1 MSCCRSCGCGGKKK
15 KGLSKGAVLFVKL
28 AVFAAFSLFFYTSG
42 EEDLKAVVFWVAYVV
57 LAKDVFVQASEEVGK
72 SRVFGEGVLMSVAT
86 LGAAFLGEFVEALAV
101 LAFYAVGEF
110 LEKRALDA
118 SNSLLTNLASLKN
131 EKVTLLRGGVAVEV
145 KTSEAAVGEVML
157 IKPFEKISLDC
168 VILPRSNSVLTK
180 QDEEFLLDAAALTG
194 ESQPRSAKAGDELF
208 SGFINGEVGFEARVL
223 RTNENSALTRVIAL
237 VAEATKQKAK
247 AQKFIA
253 KFSAIYTPIVILAAL
268 LIAVLPFFFTGEFY
282 TLRAYTLRALTLL
295 VIACPCA
302 FVLGVRLVYF
312 SGVAACAKQ
321 GVIVKKSLFL
331 DALNDARVAF
341 FDKTL
346 TLSKGEFSPVLV
358 AFDKDFLAAFKSQSE
373 ATQTFLDALN
383 TAEFHS
389 HHPLAKMSLK
399 FCQNKARSLS
409 VAQSFAKNSG
419 VGVKL
424 ACEEEVLRG
433 EILAGSREFLAQNG
447 VIVSKNL
454 AFFDPNFKP
463 VLSNSNLDEFN
474 LFLSINGKFA
484 AALKCE
490 DTPKEEAKEALR
502 ELEKLG
508 LKSVILSGDSAKRVQ
523 EFAAQVGV
531 SEFYAPLLP
540 SQKAE
545 KIAALKGS
553 QSAVFVG
560 DGVNDAP
567 ALASADVG
575 VAVGDLDI
583 ATQAAD
589 LILVENNLLN
599 FVKAV
604 KISRF
609 ARKILWQN
617 ILFSFAA
624 KVVVLTLGAFGGVSM
639 AVAIFADTGVTAL
652 VALNAIRILKKK
664 F

>member
-1 MSCCRSCGCGGKKK
+1 MSCCCGCGCGEKKK
-15 KGLSKGAVLFVKL
+15 KGLSKGAILFLKL
-28 AVFAAFSLFFYTSG
+28 AVFAAFSLFFYIS
-42 EEDLKAVVFWVAYVV
+42 EAEDLKAVVFWVAYVV
-57 LAKDVFVQASEEVGK
+57 LAKDVFIQAGEEVGK

-86 LGAAFLGEFVEALAV
+86 LGAAFLGEFVESLAV

-157 IKPFEKISLDC
+157 VKPFEKISLDC
-168 VILPRSNSVLTK
+168 VILPRSNSVLTT
-180 QDEEFLLDAAALTG
+180 QSEEFLLDTTALTG
-194 ESQPRSAKAGDELF
+194 ESLPRHAKVGDELL

-253 KFSAIYTPIVILAAL
+253 KFSAIYTPIVILTAL

-282 TLRAYTLRALTLL
+282 AFRALTLL

-346 TLSKGEFSPVLV
+346 TLSKGEFSPVLM
-358 AFDKDFLAAFKSQSE
+358 AFDKGFLAAFKSQSE
-373 ATQTFLDALN
+373 ATQAFLDALN

-399 FCQNKARSLS
+399 FCQNKARRLS
-409 VAQSFAKNSG
+409 VTQSFAKNSG
-419 VGVKL
+419 VGVTL

-433 EILAGSREFLAQNG
+433 EILVGNREFLAQNG
-447 VIVSKNL
+447 VVVSENL
-454 AFFDPNFKP
+454 AFFDSNFKP
-463 VLSNSNLDEFN
+463 VASNSNLDEFN

-508 LKSVILSGDSAKRVQ
+508 FKSVILSGDSTKRVE
-523 EFAAQVGV
+523 EFAHQVGV
-531 SEFYAPLLP
+531 GEFYAPLLP

-545 KIAALKGS
+545 KIAALKGG

-583 ATQAAD
+583 ATEAAD
-589 LILVENNLLN
+589 VILVENNLLN

-624 KVVVLTLGAFGGVSM
+624 KAVVLTLGAFGDVSM
-639 AVAIFADTGVTAL
+639 AVAIFADTGVTML
-652 VALNAIRILKKK
+652 VALNAIAILKKK

>member
-1 MSCCRSCGCGGKKK
+1 MSCCSNCGCGGKKK

-42 EEDLKAVVFWVAYVV
+42 EDDLKAVVFWVAYVV

-180 QDEEFLLDAAALTG
+180 QDEEFLLDTAALTG
-194 ESQPRSAKAGDELF
+194 ESQPRSAKAGDELL

-268 LIAVLPFFFTGEFY
+268 LIAVLPFFFTGEF
-282 TLRAYTLRALTLL
+282 YTLRALTLL

-358 AFDKDFLAAFKSQSE
+358 AFDKDFLAVFKSQSE

-433 EILAGSREFLAQNG
+433 EILAGSGEFLVQNG
-447 VIVSKNL
+447 VVVSKNL

-463 VLSNSNLDEFN
+463 ALSNSNLDEFN

-553 QSAVFVG
+553 QSAIFVG

-575 VAVGDLDI
+575 VTVGDLDI

-589 LILVENNLLN
+589 VILVENNLLN

-624 KVVVLTLGAFGGVSM
+624 KAVVLTLGVFSGVSM

>member
-1 MSCCRSCGCGGKKK
+1 MSCCSSCGCGGKKK

-145 KTSEAAVGEVML
+145 KTGEAAVGEVML

-180 QDEEFLLDAAALTG
+180 QDEEFLLDTAALTG
-194 ESQPRSAKAGDELF
+194 ESQPRHAKAGDELL

-268 LIAVLPFFFTGEFY
+268 LIAVLPFFFTGEF
-282 TLRAYTLRALTLL
+282 YTLRALTLL

-358 AFDKDFLAAFKSQSE
+358 AFDKDFLAVFKSQNE

-447 VIVSKNL
+447 VVVSKNL

-474 LFLSINGKFA
+474 LFLSINGKFV

-490 DTPKEEAKEALR
+490 DTPKKEAKEALR

-553 QSAVFVG
+553 QSAIFVG

-589 LILVENNLLN
+589 VILVENNLLN

-609 ARKILWQN
+609 ARQILWQN